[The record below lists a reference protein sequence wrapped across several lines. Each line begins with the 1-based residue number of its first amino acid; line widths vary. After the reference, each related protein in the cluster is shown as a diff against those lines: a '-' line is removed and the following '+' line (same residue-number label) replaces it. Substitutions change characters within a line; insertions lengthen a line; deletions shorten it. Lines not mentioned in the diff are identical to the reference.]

1 MIEDN
6 IINYID
12 LGETMQ
18 NLDVYSK
25 KRLIFFF
32 KIFEIM
38 LSYKVN
44 SQLTFIL
51 LKIIFFLQIIVV
63 SSISIP
69 ADYKKNDYI
78 IKIIDSI
85 KGILIPQKHIVDK
98 KSYLTWFIIAT
109 IFCLTI
115 IFCILYLVLL
125 TFVKRISFVFP
136 IKLLFIK

>member
-25 KRLIFFF
+25 KGLIFFF

-38 LSYKVN
+38 LSYKIN
-44 SQLTFIL
+44 SQITFIL
-51 LKIIFFLQIIVV
+51 LKIIFFLQVIVV

-69 ADYKKNDYI
+69 ADYKKDDYI
-78 IKIIDSI
+78 IKITESI
-85 KGILIPQKHIVDK
+85 K
-98 KSYLTWFIIAT
+98 
-109 IFCLTI
+109 
-115 IFCILYLVLL
+115 
-125 TFVKRISFVFP
+125 
-136 IKLLFIK
+136 